1 MPRPLTAL
9 DGSGGHPLCAP
20 VEEAGLSPGG
30 IPATRGMERRGKYSE
45 YLALRSEV
53 RDLEEALEARLR
65 ASHQHF
71 LWAVLGLSPAAFL
84 PILGVLRAVSLVL
97 AVVLGAV
104 VSVVELIRGL
114 RARRDYYAILEK
126 HEQGKRR
133 ARELFPY

>member
-30 IPATRGMERRGKYSE
+30 LPATRGMEGRGKYSE

-53 RDLEEALEARLR
+53 RNLEEALEARLK
-65 ASHQHF
+65 ASHRHF
-71 LWAVLGLSPAAFL
+71 FWAVLCLSPAAFL
-84 PILGVLRAVSLVL
+84 PMLGILRAGSLVL
-97 AVVLGAV
+97 AAVLGAL
-104 VSVVELIRGL
+104 VSVVEFIRGM

-126 HEQGKRR
+126 HERGKRR